1 MFFAVSYLD
10 IILAFHLCL
19 PWNPGEKALE
29 GYPGNPYRW
38 IPHSPDRQ
46 SSVSRLQSVCS
57 GRISSMH
64 VQHSWTPTSTMTMK
78 GHLDSDWWLTSVFQ
92 HEACWHQYPSGLQ
105 LIRSEVSILKFWL
118 CIFSL
123 AWHSFVFSFDATW
136 HLYFSHDIARFLKA
150 FMRTRGWL
158 LTRNFKPKQFMV
170 CHLNR

>member
-1 MFFAVSYLD
+1 MFFAVSLSWYHFGLSPLSPMEPRWKGLGRISWQSIQMD
-10 IILAFHLCL
+10 PAFSRPTIH
-19 PWNPGEKALE
+19 
-29 GYPGNPYRW
+29 
-38 IPHSPDRQ
+38 I
-46 SSVSRLQSVCS
+46 SRLQSVCS

-92 HEACWHQYPSGLQ
+92 HEACWHQYPSGLR